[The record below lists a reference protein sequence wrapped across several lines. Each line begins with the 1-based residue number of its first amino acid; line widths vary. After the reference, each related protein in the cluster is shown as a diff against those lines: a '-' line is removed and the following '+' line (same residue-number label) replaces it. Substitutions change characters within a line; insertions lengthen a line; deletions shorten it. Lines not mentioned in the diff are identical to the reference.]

1 MITRHIHINT
11 RLGGLLRGALS
22 LGPAVAAWSARKA
35 LRHWPEDPAL
45 ERWLDKLLKQQE
57 SSAKRPLHGPWK
69 ACPANTLGAKY

>member
-1 MITRHIHINT
+1 MTRGDAPLKQGH
-11 RLGGLLRGALS
+11 S
-22 LGPAVAAWSARKA
+22 
-35 LRHWPEDPAL
+35 EDPAL